1 VKRSDETSQDM
12 RVFRYWVEIRELA
25 TGSVR
30 TLPLTAVMRICLV
43 RGKKNEPPPPDRE
56 LLELTD
62 GEATLEANDLDD
74 LRTQLREK
82 YPDAVFERTLH
93 YERDRDAEERR
104 EKALN
109 GLVQLLAER
118 AVEQALEEESH
129 GASSSS
135 LHVAAK

>member
-1 VKRSDETSQDM
+1 
-12 RVFRYWVEIRELA
+12 
-25 TGSVR
+25 
-30 TLPLTAVMRICLV
+30 MRICLV

-74 LRTQLREK
+74 LRAQLREK

-104 EKALN
+104 KKALN

-135 LHVAAK
+135 LPLAAK